1 MGYIGG
7 MKCPIVAS
15 LLGVLS
21 LSINAQTSAF
31 NIGQSSTM
39 VEYRESFEMVP
50 FVALSYGDFEPA
62 ELAMGGFDGTA
73 VTASAEIGYEGFDG
87 DGPYYWQETQ
97 PMGQARM
104 DFQAEASWSNSF
116 DSPAVWVFGGFDGN
130 YTLASTEVFV
140 AEEESW
146 QPGPDM
152 LSPRTNHRTVLL
164 NSFEVLITGGFDGQ
178 GETAS
183 CEVFNMETLEVTE
196 VAPMNVGRASHTLT
210 RLGGGLFLVT
220 GGFNAA
226 EGFQLPS
233 CEVYDANANTWT
245 EIDPLPVPVDNHAA
259 TLVELSTQLPD
270 VVMVTG
276 GRVFN
281 ADLNLFEGVASG
293 AMLNLEDLMWT
304 PFDMASPHSY
314 HLSTHLDHAAPELFV
329 MGGADQTGIGVET
342 TYGSSEWLLGT
353 DTQPWSPPVTTQN
366 RHRAA
371 GCETGTWIV
380 GCYTVCGGDAAMEG
394 TCFTVCP
401 ETSSID
407 EPGAAPREVGVYPN
421 PAVGRSVIW
430 SSGQQHEQGWTL
442 HSASGKVVRQG
453 HDSTLEVSGLPRGGY
468 VLKVANLPPVR
479 IAVL

>member
-1 MGYIGG
+1 MGYFGG
-7 MKCPIVAS
+7 MKRPSITTFFLLLSAS
-15 LLGVLS
+15 LL
-21 LSINAQTSAF
+21 AQTSAF
-31 NIGQSSTM
+31 NVSQTSTM
-39 VEYRESFEMVP
+39 VEYRESFQMVP
-50 FVALSYGDFEPA
+50 LTALGYGDFGPA

-73 VTASAEIGYEGFDG
+73 VTASAEIGYEGWDG
-87 DGPYYWQETQ
+87 DAPYFWEETE

-104 DFQAEASWSNSF
+104 DFQAESSWSSAF

-140 AEEESW
+140 ASEESW

-152 LSPRTNHRTVLL
+152 LSPRTNHRSVLL
-164 NSFEVLITGGFDGQ
+164 NDDEVLITGGFDGQ

-183 CEVFNMETLEVTE
+183 CEVFNMVTHE
-196 VAPMNVGRASHTLT
+196 FTQVAPMNVGRASHTLT
-210 RLGGGLFLVT
+210 SLGGDLFLAT

-226 EGFQLPS
+226 AGFQLAS

-259 TLVELSTQLPD
+259 TLVALSTQFPD

-281 ADLNLFEGVASG
+281 GDLNLFEGVASG
-293 AMLNLEDLMWT
+293 AMLNLADMTWT

-314 HLSTHLDHAAPELFV
+314 HVSTHLDHAAPELFV

-342 TYGSSEWLLGT
+342 TYGSTEWLLGT
-353 DTQPWSPPVTTQN
+353 ETQTWSPPVTTQN

-407 EPGAAPREVGVYPN
+407 EPEAVAPEVGVYPN

-430 SSGQQHEQGWTL
+430 SANQRHEQGWTL
-442 HSASGKVVRQG
+442 HTGSGQLVRG
-453 HDSTLEVSGLPRGGY
+453 GRGSTLDVSGLPRGGY
-468 VLKVANLPPVR
+468 LLKVAGLHAVHVVVR
-479 IAVL
+479 

>member
-1 MGYIGG
+1 
-7 MKCPIVAS
+7 MKRQVLTS
-15 LLGVLS
+15 LFLAATWVVS
-21 LSINAQTSAF
+21 AQTSAF
-31 NIGQSSTM
+31 LVGQAGTM
-39 VEYRESFEMVP
+39 VEYRESFQMVP
-50 FVALSYGDFEPA
+50 FQAYVYGSWEPA

-73 VTASAEIGYEGFDG
+73 VTASAEIGFEGFDG
-87 DGPYYWQETQ
+87 DGPYFWQETE

-104 DFQAEASWSNSF
+104 DFQAVSSWWNSAEG
-116 DSPAVWVFGGFDGN
+116 PEVWVFGGFDGN

-140 AEEESW
+140 ASEESW

-152 LSPRTNHRTVLL
+152 LSPRTNHRTAQL
-164 NSFEVLITGGFDGQ
+164 NDGRVLITGGFDGQ

-183 CEVFNMETLEVTE
+183 CEVFDPSTQEFTE

-210 RLGGGLFLVT
+210 PLGGGLYLVT

-226 EGFQLPS
+226 EGFQLSS

-259 TLVELSTQLPD
+259 SLVELSTQLPD
-270 VVMVTG
+270 VVVVTG

-293 AMLNLEDLMWT
+293 AVLNLEDLTWT
-304 PFDMASPHSY
+304 AFDLASPHSY

-342 TYGSSEWLLGT
+342 TYGSTEWLLGT
-353 DTQPWSPPVTTQN
+353 ETQAWTPPPFIANN

-371 GCETGTWIV
+371 GCTSGTGFHA
-380 GCYTVCGGDAAMEG
+380 CYTVCGGDAAMEG

-401 ETSSID
+401 ETSSIA
-407 EPGAAPREVGVYPN
+407 EQQAETQSVWVYPN
-421 PAVGRSVIW
+421 PSVGQSVL
-430 SSGQQHEQGWTL
+430 STSDGAHEKGWVLLDDQGRQVREGWG
-442 HSASGKVVRQG
+442 SALSTAGLTAGMYFVSVKGHVPHRVVVR
-453 HDSTLEVSGLPRGGY
+453 
-468 VLKVANLPPVR
+468 
-479 IAVL
+479 

>member
-1 MGYIGG
+1 MNRHILT
-7 MKCPIVAS
+7 S
-15 LLGVLS
+15 LFLS
-21 LSINAQTSAF
+21 STWMVFAQSSAF
-31 NIGQSSTM
+31 NVSQAGTM
-39 VEYRESFEMVP
+39 VEYRESFQMVP
-50 FVALSYGDFEPA
+50 CWALSYGEWMPA
-62 ELAMGGFDGTA
+62 DLAMGGFDGTA
-73 VTASAEIGYEGFDG
+73 VTASAEIGYEWLDG
-87 DGPYYWQETQ
+87 DGPTYWQETQ

-104 DFQAEASWSNSF
+104 DFQAETSWSGSD
-116 DSPAVWVFGGFDGN
+116 DSPAVVWVFGGFDGN

-140 AEEESW
+140 ASEESW

-152 LSPRTNHRTVLL
+152 LLPRTNHRTILL
-164 NSFEVLITGGFDGQ
+164 NSSEVLITGGFDGQ

-210 RLGGGLFLVT
+210 ALGGGLYLVT

-226 EGFQLPS
+226 EGFQLAS

-259 TLVELSTQLPD
+259 TMVELSTQLPD
-270 VVMVTG
+270 AVMVTG

-281 ADLNLFEGVASG
+281 ADLNVFEGVASG
-293 AMLNLEDLMWT
+293 AMLNLEDLTWT

-329 MGGADQTGIGVET
+329 MGGADQTGAGVET
-342 TYGSSEWLLGT
+342 TYGSTEWLLGT
-353 DTQPWSPPVTTQN
+353 ETQPWTPPPFITNN

-401 ETSSID
+401 KTTSVKEQDRATQS
-407 EPGAAPREVGVYPN
+407 VWVYPN
-421 PAVGRSVIW
+421 PSVGQSVI
-430 SSGQQHEQGWTL
+430 STSDGAHEQGWKLLDDQGRQVREGRGPALQTAGL
-442 HSASGKVVRQG
+442 PAGMYFILVKGHLPYRVVVR
-453 HDSTLEVSGLPRGGY
+453 
-468 VLKVANLPPVR
+468 
-479 IAVL
+479 

>member
-1 MGYIGG
+1 
-7 MKCPIVAS
+7 MKHQVVAF
-15 LLGVLS
+15 LCLS
-21 LSINAQTSAF
+21 LSGLVFAQTSAF
-31 NIGQSSTM
+31 NISQAGTM

-50 FVALSYGDFEPA
+50 FSALVYGDFEPA

-73 VTASAEIGYEGFDG
+73 VTASAEIGYEGWDG
-87 DGPYYWQETQ
+87 DGPFFWQETQ

-104 DFQAEASWSNSF
+104 DFQAETSWSSAF
-116 DSPAVWVFGGFDGN
+116 DGPAVWVFGGFDGN
-130 YTLASTEVFV
+130 YSLASTEVFV
-140 AEEESW
+140 AAEESW

-152 LSPRTNHRTVLL
+152 LSPRTNHRAILL
-164 NSFEVLITGGFDGQ
+164 NNDEVLITGGFDGQ

-183 CEVFNMETLEVTE
+183 CEVFNMETLEFTE

-210 RLGGGLFLVT
+210 SLGGGLFLAT

-226 EGFQLPS
+226 AGFQLAS

-259 TLVELSTQLPD
+259 TLVALSTQLPD

-281 ADLNLFEGVASG
+281 GDLNLFEGVASG
-293 AMLNLEDLMWT
+293 AMLNLASMTWT
-304 PFDMASPHSY
+304 SFDMAFPHSY
-314 HLSTHLDHAAPELFV
+314 HVSTHLDHAAPELFV

-342 TYGSSEWLLGT
+342 TYGSTEWLLGT
-353 DTQPWSPPVTTQN
+353 ETQAWSPPVTTQN
-366 RHRAA
+366 RQRAA

-380 GCYTVCGGDAAMEG
+380 GCYTVCGGDEAMEG

-407 EPGAAPREVGVYPN
+407 EPEAFAPEVGVYPN

-430 SSGQQHEQGWTL
+430 SANQRHEQGWTL
-442 HSASGKVVRQG
+442 HASSGQAVLKGRG
-453 HDSTLEVSGLPRGGY
+453 STLDVSGLPRGSY
-468 VLKVANLPPVR
+468 LLKVADLHSVHVVVR
-479 IAVL
+479 